1 MRNLGGRQR
10 VGAGICPLHA
20 GATGRGG
27 SGVCCNGGEDLGQTL
42 MLLQGWDFGLQQD
55 PVLCPTERKELGNP
69 PGILC
74 YTNVL
79 SQHKEGPQ
87 LVTALQPG

>member
-1 MRNLGGRQR
+1 MPGRRGVGDLGC
-10 VGAGICPLHA
+10 A
-20 GATGRGG
+20 AT
-27 SGVCCNGGEDLGQTL
+27 GGEDLGQTL

-55 PVLCPTERKELGNP
+55 PVLCPMERKELGNP